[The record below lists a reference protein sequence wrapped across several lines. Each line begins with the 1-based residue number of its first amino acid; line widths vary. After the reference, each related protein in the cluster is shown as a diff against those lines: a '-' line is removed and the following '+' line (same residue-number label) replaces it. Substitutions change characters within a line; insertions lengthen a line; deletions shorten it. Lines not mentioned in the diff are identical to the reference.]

1 MEMIRTSTGT
11 SENPNY
17 TLKRVIYWDP
27 TASTATRPLAL
38 NVIQN
43 GAGTLYFPTVDL
55 TKNVCELV
63 DFYGNVAV
71 SYLSL
76 IHISEPTRPY

>member
-1 MEMIRTSTGT
+1 MKNRITRLG
-11 SENPNY
+11 NY
-17 TLKRVIYWDP
+17 RVYWDQTEP
-27 TASTATRPLAL
+27 SATRPLAL

-63 DFYGNVAV
+63 RCLLFARTMP
-71 SYLSL
+71 
-76 IHISEPTRPY
+76 E